1 MKVGFQNVLAEL
13 SHSKIPYLVFYK
25 MKYRNTLLA
34 QPHTWYF
41 VLGTLYFI
49 QFPSHYSGKAR

>member
-1 MKVGFQNVLAEL
+1 MYQVQSILKKKVGFQNVLAEL
-13 SHSKIPYLVFYK
+13 SHSKIPYLVFST

-41 VLGTLYFI
+41 VLGT
-49 QFPSHYSGKAR
+49 